1 MKFPQIILLLWFF
14 GISVHASAA
23 PHIVLVGD
31 STVTD
36 NAGWGLGF
44 KQFLA
49 DGVELTNTSQGGRSS
64 MSFIKEGRW
73 EKALALKADYYLI
86 QFGHND
92 QPGKPGRS
100 TTPEEYREYMTR
112 YVNEALAAGA
122 KPVLVTPLVRRE
134 FRDKQNPERIISSLE
149 PWAIT
154 VREIAREKNIPLV
167 ELHDRSKELC
177 ESMGREGVGRISPVK
192 PNGDFDGTHLN
203 SAGYVPFGDL
213 VAQELKKAVPAL
225 APFILDKPR
234 DPNPR
239 SGAKDFDAVVA
250 FDGSGTHTT
259 VQAAIDAVPAETTAE
274 KQFRILVQPGI
285 YKEHVV
291 IPAGKRFIQLMG
303 EPGEEKNTV
312 ISMGTNVKTPDSAN
326 PGKTLSTEE
335 SSTVLIDA
343 PDVTCRYLTFEN
355 TTTREDRVQAL
366 ACFIRGDRVAF
377 FHCRFLGWQD
387 TLRPDSFCGKPCR
400 QYFRECYI
408 EGHCDY
414 IYAAG
419 TAVFDRC
426 TIHTKADGYITAA
439 STAEGT
445 DFGFVFLNCK
455 LSIGPG
461 VDKGVYLGRPWRPT
475 AHTAF
480 IRCEMDGKI
489 LPAGWH
495 NWGKPEN
502 EKFARY
508 YEFGSTGPGANPE
521 SRVKWALTLAESEAK
536 QWTAATILK
545 GDDGWNPANH

>member
-1 MKFPQIILLLWFF
+1 MIRRLLATLLAAT
-14 GISVHASAA
+14 GLAATGLASAA

-44 KQFLA
+44 RQFLA

-100 TTPEEYREYMTR
+100 TTPEEFRETMTR
-112 YVNEALAAGA
+112 YVDEATAAGA
-122 KPVLVTPLVRRE
+122 QPVLVTSLVRRE
-134 FRDKQNPERIISSLE
+134 FRDKQNPDRIDSSLE
-149 PWAIT
+149 PWAET
-154 VREIAREKNIPLV
+154 VRMIAREKNVPLV

-177 ESMGREGVGRISPVK
+177 ESMGREGVAKISPVK
-192 PNGDFDGTHLN
+192 PDGQYDGTHLN
-203 SAGYVPFGDL
+203 SAAYVPFGRI
-213 VAQELKKAVPAL
+213 VAQELEKAVPAL
-225 APFILDKPR
+225 APFILAEPR
-234 DPNPR
+234 DPRPR
-239 SGAKDFDAVVA
+239 SGAKDFDAVVS
-250 FDGSGTHTT
+250 FDGSGTHPT
-259 VQAAIDAVPAETTAE
+259 VQAAIDAVPADTSAG
-274 KQFRILVQPGI
+274 KQFRILVKPGV

-291 IPAGKRFIQLMG
+291 IPADKKFIQLMG
-303 EPGEEKNTV
+303 EPGEEQATV
-312 ISMGTNVKTPDSAN
+312 ITMGTNVKTPDPAN
-326 PGKTLSTEE
+326 PGKTLSAQD

-343 PDVTCRYLTFEN
+343 SDVTCRYLTFEN

-377 FHCRFLGWQD
+377 FNCRFLGWQD
-387 TLRPDSFCGKPCR
+387 TLRPDSWGGKSRR
-400 QYFRECYI
+400 QYFRDCYV

-414 IYAAG
+414 IYAGG

-439 STAEGT
+439 STAEST
-445 DFGFVFLNCK
+445 PFGFVFLDCK
-455 LSIGPG
+455 LTAGPG
-461 VDKGVYLGRPWRPT
+461 VDKGVYLGRPWRPA

-480 IRCEMDGKI
+480 IRCEMDDKI

-495 NWGKPEN
+495 NWGKAEN
-502 EKFARY
+502 EATARY
-508 YEFGSTGPGANPE
+508 YEFGSTGPGAR
-521 SRVKWALTLAESEAK
+521 SDQRVPWAKTLTEAEKWS
-536 QWTAATILK
+536 AAAILN
-545 GDDGWNPANH
+545 GNDSWNPLR

>member
-1 MKFPQIILLLWFF
+1 MKIPHIILLLWFF
-14 GISVHASAA
+14 GISAYAYAA

-100 TTPEEYREYMTR
+100 TTPDEYRDYMTR
-112 YVNEALAAGA
+112 YVDEALAAGA
-122 KPVLVTPLVRRE
+122 HPVLVTPLVRRE
-134 FRDKQNPERIISSLE
+134 FRDKQNPNRIDSSLE
-149 PWAIT
+149 PWAKT
-154 VREIAREKNIPLV
+154 VREIAREKKIPLV

-177 ESMGREGVGRISPVK
+177 ESMGREGVGKISPVK
-192 PNGDFDGTHLN
+192 PDGSLDGTHLN
-203 SAGYVPFGDL
+203 SAAYVPFGRI

-225 APFILDKPR
+225 APFILDEPR
-234 DPNPR
+234 NPHPL
-239 SGAKDFDAVVA
+239 SGATDFDAVVS
-250 FDGSGTHTT
+250 FDGSGTHLT
-259 VQAAIDAVPAETTAE
+259 VQAAIDAVPADTSAG
-274 KQFRILVQPGI
+274 KQFRILVKPGV

-291 IPAGKRFIQLMG
+291 IPADKKFIQLMG

-312 ISMGTNVKTPDSAN
+312 ISMGTNVKTPDPAN
-326 PGKTLSTEE
+326 PGKTVSAQD

-343 PDVTCRYLTFEN
+343 PDVTCRHLTFEN
-355 TTTREDRVQAL
+355 TTTQEERVQAL
-366 ACFIRGDRVAF
+366 ACFIRGDRVSF
-377 FHCRFLGWQD
+377 FNCRFLGWQD
-387 TLRPDSFCGKPCR
+387 TLRPDCWAGKICR
-400 QYFRECYI
+400 QYFRDCYV
-408 EGHCDY
+408 EGHVDY

-439 STAEGT
+439 STAENT
-445 DFGFVFLNCK
+445 QFGFVFLDCK
-455 LSIGPG
+455 LTTGPG
-461 VDKGVYLGRPWRPT
+461 VSKGVFLGRPWRPT

-489 LPAGWH
+489 QPAAWY
-495 NWGKPEN
+495 NWGKVEN
-502 EKFARY
+502 EATARY
-508 YEFGSTGPGANPE
+508 YEFGSTGPGARPDQ
-521 SRVKWALTLAESEAK
+521 RVPWAKSLTDAEAAKWNVHAILA
-536 QWTAATILK
+536 
-545 GDDGWNPANH
+545 GDDGWSPAR

>member
-1 MKFPQIILLLWFF
+1 MILRLLITLLVAT
-14 GISVHASAA
+14 GLAAAA

-44 KQFLA
+44 RQFLA
-49 DGVELTNTSQGGRSS
+49 DGVDLTNTSQGGRSS

-100 TTPEEYREYMTR
+100 TTAEEYRAAMTR
-112 YVNEALAAGA
+112 YVDDARTGGA

-134 FRDKQNPERIISSLE
+134 FRDKQNPDRIISSLE
-149 PWAIT
+149 PWART
-154 VREIAREKNIPLV
+154 VREIAREKNVPLV
-167 ELHDRSKELC
+167 ELHGRSKELC
-177 ESMGREGVGRISPVK
+177 ESMGREGVGKISPVK
-192 PNGDFDGTHLN
+192 PDGQYDGTHLN
-203 SAGYVPFGDL
+203 SAAYVPFGRI
-213 VAQELKKAVPAL
+213 VAQELEKAVPAL
-225 APFILDKPR
+225 APFILDEPR
-234 DPNPR
+234 DPHPR
-239 SGAKDFDAVVA
+239 SGAKDFDAVVS

-259 VQAAIDAVPAETTAE
+259 VQAAINAVPADTTAG
-274 KQFRILVQPGI
+274 KQFRILVKPGV

-291 IPAGKRFIQLMG
+291 IPADKKFIQLMG
-303 EPGEEKNTV
+303 EPGEEQATV
-312 ISMGTNVKTPDSAN
+312 ITMGTHVKTPDPAQ
-326 PGKTLSTEE
+326 PGKTLSAQD

-366 ACFIRGDRVAF
+366 ACFIRGDRVSF
-377 FHCRFLGWQD
+377 FNCRFLGWQD
-387 TLRPDSFCGKPCR
+387 TLRPDSAGGKSRR
-400 QYFRECYI
+400 QYFRDCYV
-408 EGHCDY
+408 EGHVDY
-414 IYAAG
+414 IYAGG

-439 STAEGT
+439 STAEST
-445 DFGFVFLNCK
+445 PFGFVFLDCK
-455 LSIGPG
+455 LTTGPG
-461 VDKGVYLGRPWRPT
+461 VEKGVYLGRPWRPA

-495 NWGKPEN
+495 NWGKAEN
-502 EKFARY
+502 EETARY
-508 YEFGSTGPGANPE
+508 YEFGSTGPGARPGQ
-521 SRVKWALTLAESEAK
+521 RVPWAKSLTEAEAEKWS
-536 QWTAATILK
+536 AAAILN
-545 GDDGWNPANH
+545 GDDGWNSVR